1 MRLANA
7 LIKSGDQKA
16 AVSIMHQACDLSP
29 ENPFFAHKL
38 GLLLSSAGEKDH
50 GVEILKRPPRPK
62 TRPRKY
68 RQILQ
73 WLLSE
78 PGKSILQNQPCN
90 WPQTK
95 SLFSAGSKT
104 NLRELRRRAD
114 AIEIAQ
120 AVWNALRTSD

>member
-1 MRLANA
+1 MRP
-7 LIKSGDQKA
+7 
-16 AVSIMHQACDLSP
+16 VP

-50 GVEILKRPPRPK
+50 GVEILKTAAASENATAKVQADFAMAAFRAG
-62 TRPRKY
+62 
-68 RQILQ
+68 QIHLAKPTMQ
-73 WLLSE
+73 LAADKI
-78 PGKSILQNQPCN
+78 PV
-90 WPQTK
+90 
-95 SLFSAGSKT
+95 SAGSKT